1 MSTLN
6 KYEYCIELIQDI
18 LINNE
23 KLKRL
28 RLREQ
33 FWQKEIKVLELQI
46 ILASYKLEELLP
58 ENYKT
63 ILTNLSPLVPLLR

>member
-1 MSTLN
+1 MSTIN
-6 KYEYCIELIQDI
+6 KYEYCIELIHDI

-28 RLREQ
+28 KLREQ

-46 ILASYKLEELLP
+46 VLASYKLEELLP

-63 ILTNLSPLVPLLR
+63 ILINLSPLVPLLR